1 FWIQSIRFDVEEEE
15 EGKKGGGGGA
25 PHAAPSQSASALSRV
40 AGNDMRRP
48 VALLGTAAALLA
60 LAPARRAFAP
70 LGTREPPARSAQ
82 TSAAAD
88 SSVGSVLGEGPP
100 PGGGSPRGREA
111 SAAAPGWAA
120 GAVLRAAALALAVG
134 VAASAAAARAA
145 GEGAPASVG
154 SGAGV
159 FVGNCAACHAGG
171 STVMQPDKGLRK
183 EALVKYGMY
192 DAGMIVD
199 LVKSGKNAMPAF
211 GERLGEAEITD
222 VAAYVLSQAD
232 RGWP

>member
-1 FWIQSIRFDVEEEE
+1 MSGDGLQDRPEESKIHMHNHTYMYIVVYQYTHM
-15 EGKKGGGGGA
+15 GPVPCLGFLRSTPRLYAASWLHVLARVLASVPRQRHAFQLCVCCA
-25 PHAAPSQSASALSRV
+25 PRRRATGPPYIAAPRV
-40 AGNDMRRP
+40 R
-48 VALLGTAAALLA
+48 
-60 LAPARRAFAP
+60 
-70 LGTREPPARSAQ
+70 
-82 TSAAAD
+82 
-88 SSVGSVLGEGPP
+88 EGPP